1 MKKTNY
7 NPTMEEFLECKNKLS
22 KKHVSMCVVLKDGKF
37 SKKPTEIYNV
47 KHGDIFKY
55 FMFNGTEWVQNPMAL
70 PFIATGDP
78 YINAYGKPV
87 VECRYAPMDK
97 YKSLLKKEK

>member
-1 MKKTNY
+1 
-7 NPTMEEFLECKNKLS
+7 
-22 KKHVSMCVVLKDGKF
+22 
-37 SKKPTEIYNV
+37 
-47 KHGDIFKY
+47 
-55 FMFNGTEWVQNPMAL
+55 MFNGTEWVQNPMAL

>member
-1 MKKTNY
+1 MDKTIY
-7 NPTMEEFLECKNKLS
+7 DPTMEQFLDCKNKLS
-22 KKHVSMCVVLKDGKF
+22 KKHVSMCIILKDGKF
-37 SKKPTEIYNV
+37 TRPTEIYNV
-47 KHGDIFKY
+47 KRGDIFKY
-55 FMFNGTEWVQNPMAL
+55 YMFDGSDWVMNPMAM

>member
-1 MKKTNY
+1 MDKTIY
-7 NPTMEEFLECKNKLS
+7 DPTMEQFLDCKNKLS
-22 KKHVSMCVVLKDGKF
+22 KKHVSMCIILKDGKF
-37 SKKPTEIYNV
+37 TRPTEIYNV
-47 KHGDIFKY
+47 KRGDIFKY
-55 FMFNGTEWVQNPMAL
+55 YMFYGSDWVMNPMAM